1 MNILLT
7 GSSGF
12 IGSYFQDNYNK
23 ENKISTFSFQNDRLD
38 KLDLIDIDTIIHLSA
53 LVHQMGGASKEAYW
67 KINVDNTLELAQ
79 KAKKHGVKHFIF
91 ISSVKVYGEE
101 TDTPYNETTKC
112 TPQDDYGKS
121 KLEAENKL
129 LELEDNAPKGIS
141 VGYFKVSIIRTPIV
155 YGYGVKANIKN
166 LINLI
171 KKAPVLPFSQINNSR
186 SMVYIGNLCALIDKL
201 CKIKTSGIF
210 LAADDHAVSTSKL
223 IELIAS
229 DLHKNIY
236 LIKIPFFESLLKM
249 LKPSVH
255 KRLYESLEI
264 NNDIT
269 KKILNHKNPYSTEDG
284 IKYMIH
290 GENR

>member
-7 GSSGF
+7 GSNGF
-12 IGSYFQDNYNK
+12 IGNYFQQNYKNK
-23 ENKISTFSFQNDRLD
+23 YNISTFSFQKEDLET
-38 KLDLIDIDTIIHLSA
+38 LDLTGIDSIIHLSA

-67 KINVDNTLELAQ
+67 KINVDNTLELAK

-91 ISSVKVYGEE
+91 MSSVKVYGEE
-101 TDTPYNETTKC
+101 SNTPYSETTKC
-112 TPQDDYGKS
+112 EPEDDYGRS

-129 LELEDNAPKGIS
+129 FELEDESFVIS
-141 VGYFKVSIIRTPIV
+141 ILRTPIV

-171 KKAPVLPFSQINNSR
+171 KKVPILPFSKINNNR
-186 SMVYIGNLCALIDKL
+186 SMVYLGNLCALMDKL
-201 CKIKTSGIF
+201 CETRTSGIF
-210 LAADDHAVSTSKL
+210 LAGDDHAVSTSKL

-229 DLHKNIY
+229 ELHKNIY
-236 LIKIPFFESLLKM
+236 LIKIPFFETLLKT
-249 LKPSVH
+249 LKPSFH

-269 KKILNHKNPYSTEDG
+269 KKILNYKNPYHTEDG

-290 GENR
+290 GENK